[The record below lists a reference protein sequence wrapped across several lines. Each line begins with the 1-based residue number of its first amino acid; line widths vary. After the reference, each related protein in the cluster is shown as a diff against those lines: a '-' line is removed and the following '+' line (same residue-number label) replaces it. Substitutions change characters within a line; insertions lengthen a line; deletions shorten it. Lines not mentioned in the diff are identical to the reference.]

1 MSFKK
6 IVEQK
11 EKTFIALFECEDC
24 HKDFTEEYNLKH
36 CKRMVVDNPF
46 YKRYCRNC
54 IKKRKK
60 LRQNTIIKEN
70 WEKRKKTL
78 ESNCYFC
85 GTKEN
90 LVLHHTQFNSDR
102 YIALCG
108 SCHRKL
114 HLLIKTPLLK
124 RENDIL
130 PK

>member
-54 IKKRKK
+54 VNKRKK
-60 LRQNTIIKEN
+60 LRQNIIIKEN
-70 WEKRKKTL
+70 WEKRKKAL

-85 GTKEN
+85 GTDMN
-90 LVLHHTQFNSDR
+90 LLLHHTQFNSDNC
-102 YIALCG
+102 IALCG

-114 HLLIKTPLLK
+114 HLLIKTPLLE
-124 RENDIL
+124 RENES
-130 PK
+130 